1 MPPPTPSPPPA
12 YETVAKLNEK
22 DYDIPEKFSI
32 STANDGRDDKIM
44 LEDDDLPTY
53 DDAMKLG
60 AQGYL

>member
-22 DYDIPEKFSI
+22 QEYDIPEKFAI
-32 STANDGRDDKIM
+32 VNDGREDKIV